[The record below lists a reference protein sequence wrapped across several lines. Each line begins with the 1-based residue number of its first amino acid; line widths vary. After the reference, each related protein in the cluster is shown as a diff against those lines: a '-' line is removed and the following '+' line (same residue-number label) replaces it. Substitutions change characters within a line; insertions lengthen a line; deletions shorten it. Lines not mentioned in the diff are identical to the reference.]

1 MSTITRD
8 EMIKLFQEI
17 KEEIRNKEK
26 KLNDLKDRSPLNFGD
41 HEELMSD
48 QNYYVLT
55 GLTRDQFNDLCS
67 YIPPFTL
74 RHSDIRT
81 PRMAI
86 AMLSVKLQLGLSHQA
101 LC

>member
-41 HEELMSD
+41 HEELM
-48 QNYYVLT
+48 
-55 GLTRDQFNDLCS
+55 
-67 YIPPFTL
+67 
-74 RHSDIRT
+74 
-81 PRMAI
+81 
-86 AMLSVKLQLGLSHQA
+86 
-101 LC
+101 